1 MKGSDRYNIDG
12 VLCRFD
18 GRPLPVSNLSVGG
31 FFAATDRP
39 PAKGQVVALDL
50 ALAGRDPFPV
60 LATVTW
66 INGAGDPKTNN
77 LPQGFGVK
85 ITRIAFQDKL
95 AILNVLKQ
103 SDPAR
108 QRGTLGRA

>member
-1 MKGSDRYNIDG
+1 MKGSDRYSIDG
-12 VLCRFD
+12 VQCHYD
-18 GRPLPVSNLSVGG
+18 GQPLPVSNLSVGG

-39 PAKGQVVALDL
+39 PAKGQVLALDL
-50 ALAGRDPFPV
+50 SLQGRDSFRI

-66 INGAGDPKTNN
+66 INEGGDPKTNN

-85 ITRIAFQDKL
+85 ITKIAFQDKL

-108 QRGTLGRA
+108 QRGTMRRI